1 MVDRF
6 NMGVL
11 VIDQIKLHLH
21 QQQNDMSNFLS
32 MISCDLK
39 IHKKKVRSFLTA
51 LFVYT
56 TLTKIVLLRALLASS
71 VLSH

>member
-39 IHKKKVRSFLTA
+39 IHKKKCGHF
-51 LFVYT
+51 
-56 TLTKIVLLRALLASS
+56 
-71 VLSH
+71 